1 MIKPLPVI
9 RAGAYFLNMINL
21 TKGNAAQQI
30 IFTGTEQCLL
40 DNPYFLFI
48 FTSRQTNDTVSFVK
62 ANTSGYTG
70 RYDKVTVNVNTYF
83 SDYNAGLWSYKI
95 YEQSSSTNINPA
107 GLNLV
112 EEGFMKL
119 SPSTEFTPTEYDGQ
133 NPIFIAHGD

>member
-1 MIKPLPVI
+1 
-9 RAGAYFLNMINL
+9 MINL
-21 TKGNAAQQI
+21 TKGNTANKI

-48 FTSRQTNDTVSFVK
+48 FVSRQTNDTVSFVK
-62 ANTSGYTG
+62 INSSLYSS
-70 RYDKVTVNVNTYF
+70 RYDEATVNVDTYF
-83 SDYNAGLWSYKI
+83 SDYNDGLWSYKI
-95 YEQSSSTNINPA
+95 YEQLSSTNTDPA

-119 SPSTEFTPTEYDGQ
+119 SPSTAFTPTEYDGQ